1 MSKHETW
8 RTREYWREVGGLL
21 IEEFHAIKGDK
32 ELDIGKRAIDGV
44 IVLGE
49 PSAIQTG
56 GVHDFKGKD
65 LIVIQTKSDRLGM
78 YLMGQ
83 AYFSREIMRRFN
95 PRSVKAVAIC
105 GRTDAE
111 MVALC
116 SQADIEVRVIPDNS
130 SPIAEDRDEQSNPTA
145 KQGNEGAG

>member
-8 RTREYWREVGGLL
+8 RTRVYWREVGGLL
-21 IEEFHAIKGDK
+21 IEEFHAIKADK
-32 ELDIGKRAIDGV
+32 EQNVGKRAIDGV

-49 PSAIQTG
+49 PKAIQTG
-56 GVHDFKGKD
+56 GAHDFQGKD
-65 LIVIQTKSDRLGM
+65 LIVIQTKSGRLGM

-95 PRSVKAVAIC
+95 PRSVRAVAIC

-116 SQADIEVRVIPDNS
+116 SQADIEVCTIPDNS
-130 SPIAEDRDEQSNPTA
+130 SPIADD
-145 KQGNEGAG
+145 KV